1 MAPVLATAS
10 VLSGTR
16 SGPPLEDLVAAVT
29 PTPLLLIAAGSIP
42 GEIAMNEVYARA
54 AKPVDFWVLPQARHT
69 AAIRDEAVAY
79 ERRVIR
85 HFDGALLTTREGR
98 LGQ

>member
-1 MAPVLATAS
+1 
-10 VLSGTR
+10 
-16 SGPPLEDLVAAVT
+16 VT

-54 AKPVDFWVLPQARHT
+54 AKPPVDLWVLPEARHT

-79 ERRVIR
+79 GRRVIR
-85 HFDGALLTTREGR
+85 HFDQALLTAPDGR
-98 LGQ
+98 RGH